1 MSLWSRLR
9 NTFSPG
15 RQTAEIDEELEFHLE
30 MSARDKGDARQAR
43 LRLGSP
49 ANIREETRAAGIV
62 GWLDS
67 LRQDVRYGLRQL
79 GRTRVLTAAIL
90 ASLAIGIGVN
100 TTIFSV
106 ADAALLK
113 ALPVEDPESLR
124 VVQWTIDTG
133 WPKELANSHTGTTNG
148 DPNARMEGSSFGP
161 ILYRTLARDQ
171 TAFQSLFGFSDA
183 YDAAVAAGPQVAGR
197 TKLQYVS
204 ANFFRALGVPLEL
217 GPGFDVQDDRVGSEP
232 VVILSHR
239 YWLANFGGRADAIG
253 QTVRVNNV
261 AARVVGVAGPGFYGV
276 NIGQWTDV
284 YAPLA
289 ARVAFSIQDRGD
301 APLGEDDQYW
311 WVRLMAR
318 LRPDVDEAAARAQLT
333 VFYQQTV
340 TPPGLDLDPSRIP
353 TLSVL
358 PGRRGSDPLGGEDS
372 RRLWVLLLLAG
383 LVLLIVCAN
392 VANLLLARAVT
403 RQRESAVRLSLG
415 ATRLRLLRQQIVE
428 SMLLAS
434 LGGALGLMAGYL
446 LMDAARPLSQD
457 VLGAIDLA
465 LDLRILAFTA
475 CVSLLTALLFGLA
488 PALRAAQSDWSEGLK
503 SQSRSVFGGRLRL
516 PKLLVVVQLALC
528 VAVLVC
534 AGLLTRSLANL
545 KGIDIGFDRENL
557 VYATVNPWRAGYER
571 SQVLSYVERVQRE
584 LAAQPGIVGVSTID
598 TVPLSGGASWSAV
611 NLPGSSRLGDP
622 LADKMGQGDELTQV
636 MLNSVGE
643 NLFDVIGVPLLTG
656 RNFHGADFDVNSDA
670 IVVNELFVQR
680 FFPNE
685 NPLGRRFGLDPDHDD
700 SYQVVGVVANSLY
713 NSLRDEVRPT
723 AYRPLKPASRS
734 GASTTFAL
742 RATLD
747 SGQVAEKVRA
757 AASLIDP
764 SVPVDEIRTQTAL
777 IDRLLRAERML
788 STLSTT
794 FGSVALCLAAVG
806 LGGLLAYAVARR
818 RNEIGVRIALGAAP
832 RSVARMVLGDSLR
845 LVAIGALIGLPGA
858 YAIARLLE
866 RNLYGLQPADPLTA
880 LAALAILAAVAALA
894 AWLPASRAA
903 RIDPIAALRDD

>member
-15 RQTAEIDEELEFHLE
+15 RQTAEIDEELQFHLE

-49 ANIREETRAAGIV
+49 ANIREEIRAAGIV

-79 GRTRVLTAAIL
+79 GRNRVLTAAIL

-106 ADAALLK
+106 ADAALLRP
-113 ALPVEDPESLR
+113 LPVGSPEALR
-124 VVQWTIDTG
+124 VVQWTIETG
-133 WPKELANSHTGTTNG
+133 WPKELAHGHTGTTNG
-148 DPNARMEGSSFGP
+148 DPNAHMQGSSFGP
-161 ILYRTLARDQ
+161 MLYRTLAREQ
-171 TAFQSLFGFSDA
+171 TGFQALIGFSDSF
-183 YDAAVAAGPQVAGR
+183 DAAVGAGQRVAER

-204 ANFFRALGVPLEL
+204 DNFFRALGVPLEL
-217 GPGFDVQDDRVGSEP
+217 GPGFEAQDDRVGSAP

-239 YWLANFGGRADAIG
+239 YWLTNFGGRADALG
-253 QTVRVNNV
+253 QMVRVNNV
-261 AARVVGVAGPGFYGV
+261 AAQVVGVARPGFYGV
-276 NIGQWTDV
+276 SIGQWTDL

-289 ARVAFSIQDRGD
+289 ARVAFSIKDHDGP
-301 APLGEDDQYW
+301 ALGEDDQSW
-311 WVRLMAR
+311 WVRMMAR
-318 LRPDVDEAAARAQLT
+318 LRPEVEETAARAQLD
-333 VFYQQTV
+333 VLYRQTV
-340 TPPGLDLDPSRIP
+340 LLPGLDLAPERIP
-353 TLSVL
+353 TLAVL
-358 PGRRGSDPLGGEDS
+358 PGSRGSDPLGGEDS
-372 RRLWVLLLLAG
+372 RRIWVVLLLAG
-383 LVLLIVCAN
+383 LLLLIVCAN
-392 VANLLLARAVT
+392 VANLLLARAVA

-415 ATRLRLLRQQIVE
+415 ATRLRLLRQQLVE
-428 SMLLAS
+428 SVLLAA
-434 LGGALGLMAGYL
+434 LGGALGLAAGYL
-446 LMDAARPLSQD
+446 LIDAARPLSNE

-475 CVSLLTALLFGLA
+475 SVSLLTALLFGLA

-503 SQSRSVFGGRLRL
+503 SQSRSVLGGRLRL
-516 PKLLVVVQLALC
+516 PRLLVVAQLALC
-528 VAVLVC
+528 VAVLVA

-571 SQVLSYVERVQRE
+571 SQVLSYVERMQRE

-611 NLPGSSRLGDP
+611 SLPGRSSVSDP
-622 LADKMGQGDELTQV
+622 LAAKTGQGDDFTKV

-656 RNFHGADFDVNSDA
+656 RTFQPGDFDANSDA
-670 IVVNELFVQR
+670 IVVNELFIRR

-685 NPLGRRFGLDPDHDD
+685 NPLGRRFGFDPDEDN
-700 SYQVVGVVANSLY
+700 SYQIVGVVANSLY
-713 NSLRDEVRPT
+713 NSLRDEVIPT
-723 AYRPLKPASRS
+723 TYRPLKPAGRS

-742 RATLD
+742 RASLD

-757 AASLIDP
+757 AASSIDP

-788 STLSTT
+788 SALSTA

-832 RSVARMVLGDSLR
+832 RSVAKMVLGDSLR
-845 LVAIGALIGLPGA
+845 LVAFGALLGLPGA

-866 RNLYGLQPADPLTA
+866 RTLYGLEPADPLTA
-880 LAALAILAAVAALA
+880 LAALALLAAVAAMA
-894 AWLPASRAA
+894 AWLPARRAA